1 MIPAHRT
8 RRARRGLSIL
18 DVMVSVGIVLMLALF
33 AAVAI
38 QNAAKLN
45 EVMKNQD
52 RAFRTPLLTVR
63 RQLQLAFLTP
73 SITAAERYRTVFVGT
88 DGEPDSLWFTTR
100 GHQRRYRDSRES
112 DQAEITIWGERMP
125 RIEGLSSEG
134 LVLYHRLSPIVD
146 HEPDEGGVIQPI
158 AYNVKSFNL
167 RYLDGRVNEWR
178 DEWDS
183 RSGDMPNMLPRAVEI
198 TMILLVPD
206 PKRRDRFVE
215 RPVQTVVPLELAEP
229 MVQQAANQDFGR

>member
-100 GHQRRYRDSRES
+100 GHQRRYRHGHYQQHAAGAAFSR
-112 DQAEITIWGERMP
+112 
-125 RIEGLSSEG
+125 
-134 LVLYHRLSPIVD
+134 
-146 HEPDEGGVIQPI
+146 
-158 AYNVKSFNL
+158 
-167 RYLDGRVNEWR
+167 
-178 DEWDS
+178 
-183 RSGDMPNMLPRAVEI
+183 RSGGIDQGYLWRHHQNVH
-198 TMILLVPD
+198 
-206 PKRRDRFVE
+206 
-215 RPVQTVVPLELAEP
+215 
-229 MVQQAANQDFGR
+229 